1 MKNYGGCYLE
11 AAELRDLG
19 VAAVGDEVRVH
30 STCVM
35 VGLDNISFGNHVRVD
50 AYSLLLAGTGYIRL
64 GNYVHIGAHTLVS
77 AGEGVELA
85 DFASLSHGVR
95 IFTHSDD
102 FTGKALTNP
111 TVPARFLNVT
121 KGPVSLGRH
130 VVVGAGSV
138 ILPGCDIA
146 EGTAVGALSLVGSS
160 LPAWSIYFGSPARRF
175 HSRGRNLLT
184 LERELLAGGE

>member
-19 VAAVGDEVRVH
+19 VAAVGGEVRVH

-35 VGLDNISFGNHVRVD
+35 VGLENISFGNHVRVD
-50 AYSLLLAGTGYIRL
+50 AFSLLLAGTGYIRL
-64 GNYVHIGAHTLVS
+64 DNYVHIGAHTLVS

-95 IFTHSDD
+95 VFTHSDD
-102 FTGKALTNP
+102 FTGEALTNP
-111 TVPARFLNVT
+111 TVPDRFLNVAI
-121 KGPVSLGRH
+121 GPVSLGRH
-130 VVVGAGSV
+130 TIVGAGSV

-146 EGTAVGALSLVGSS
+146 EGTAGRAIRVGRAG
-160 LPAWSIYFGSPARRF
+160 PPPRGRFFPARA
-175 HSRGRNLLT
+175 S
-184 LERELLAGGE
+184 A